1 VVAVTA
7 TRRGLARRTLALGA
21 IIAVLGLALGGRPSI
36 TLYDGVLP
44 VPPYKWL
51 DPPPG
56 QPGDPQGATATLPLQ
71 DGKSPLVAVATP
83 ELVPQAQVFAIP
95 GGLILPSGTTAIDV
109 SIAAVE
115 PPALPPND
123 HIAGNVYAITITNQ
137 AGASITADPAAQVSV
152 VLRAPDPLTATATIA
167 RFDGTTWQPVSTQPA
182 GVGAT
187 FSAVVTQFGDFAVL
201 LPGPAEGASPGVSA
215 QASAAAPTVEATA
228 PAAEATPQ
236 PGSPFGL
243 DRGTLTI
250 VLAGIALLIVGL
262 IAAAALLPSR
272 RGPPPGRSGWTSGS
286 GSGPKSRRRDR
297 R

>member
-7 TRRGLARRTLALGA
+7 TRRNLTRRTLALGA
-21 IIAVLGLALGGRPSI
+21 VIAVLGLAFGGRPSI

-44 VPPYKWL
+44 AEPYKWL

-56 QPGDPQGATATLPLQ
+56 QPGDPQGATATLTLQ
-71 DGKSPLVAVATP
+71 SGKSPLVAVATP

-95 GGLILPSGTTAIDV
+95 GGLILPTGTTTIDV

-123 HIAGNVYAITITNQ
+123 HIAGNVYAITVTNQ
-137 AGASITADPAAQVSV
+137 AGTPITADPAAQVSV
-152 VLRAPDPLTATATIA
+152 VLRAPDPTTATATIA
-167 RFDGTTWQPVSTQPA
+167 RFDGSTWQPVSTQPA

-201 LPGPAEGASPGVSA
+201 LPGPAESALPSVSA
-215 QASAAAPTVEATA
+215 EASAAGPTAVATA
-228 PAAEATPQ
+228 PEVTPQ
-236 PGSPFGL
+236 PGGPFGL

-250 VLAGIALLIVGL
+250 VLAGAALVIVGL

-272 RGPPPGRSGWTSGS
+272 RGPPAGRSGWSSGS

>member
-1 VVAVTA
+1 VT
-7 TRRGLARRTLALGA
+7 TARRALVVGA
-21 IIAVLGLALGGRPSI
+21 VIAVVGLALGGRPSV

-44 VPPYKWL
+44 AEPYKWL

-56 QPGDPQGATATLPLQ
+56 QPGGPQGATATVDVQ
-71 DGKSPLVAVATP
+71 SGKSALVAVATP

-95 GGLILPSGTTAIDV
+95 GGLVLPAGTTAIDV

-137 AGASITADPAAQVSV
+137 SGVPVTADPAAQVSV
-152 VLRAPDPLTATATIA
+152 VLRAPDPATATATVA
-167 RFDGTTWQPVSTQPA
+167 RFDGTSWQPLSTEPA

-187 FSAVVTQFGDFAVL
+187 FSAVTTQFGDFAIL
-201 LPGPAEGASPGVSA
+201 LPGPAEGASPLASSPASPEV
-215 QASAAAPTVEATA
+215 SAAAPAVTPSVPVEAG
-228 PAAEATPQ
+228 PPP
-236 PGSPFGL
+236 PGPFGL

-250 VLAGIALLIVGL
+250 ALVGVAVVIVGL

-272 RGPPPGRSGWTSGS
+272 RGPPAGGGRSAGRSGSRPS
-286 GSGPKSRRRDR
+286 SRRRDR